1 MSYESRAVQN
11 GEGNRFREE
20 IGRYFEDFNVGDVY
34 EHRPGR
40 TINEADNSWFTL
52 LTMNTH
58 PLHFDAEYA
67 KDSEFGKILVN
78 SCLTLSIVAGMSVS
92 DVSQKAI
99 ANLGWT
105 DIKLPAPVFIG
116 DTIYAE
122 TEVLEKRESKSRP
135 TQGIVSVRTKGT
147 KSDGTVFMTFDRTI
161 LVAKHGHGIENL
173 LSSPYK
179 DFPHKEDLVENLD
192 FTNAI
197 KKVITEIAKQG
208 SVLILGRGASGVL
221 RNDERALKVGIYCD
235 FDIRIKKYAQR
246 EGITEEESRKK
257 ILEYDEG
264 KKNYYLNIFQK
275 QPLDLSLIHI

>member
-99 ANLGWT
+99 ANLGRT
-105 DIKLPAPVFIG
+105 DIRLPAPVFIG

-161 LVAKHGHGIENL
+161 LVAKHGHGIEN
-173 LSSPYK
+173 
-179 DFPHKEDLVENLD
+179 
-192 FTNAI
+192 
-197 KKVITEIAKQG
+197 
-208 SVLILGRGASGVL
+208 
-221 RNDERALKVGIYCD
+221 
-235 FDIRIKKYAQR
+235 
-246 EGITEEESRKK
+246 
-257 ILEYDEG
+257 
-264 KKNYYLNIFQK
+264 
-275 QPLDLSLIHI
+275 